1 MIDPEAVNRYVEA
14 NLPRWEKTFMAG
26 KRRHIED
33 DQARWLITWAR
44 ANARMHPEL
53 NLLFAIPN
61 GGWRDK
67 REAARLKSMG
77 VRAGVSDYFLPVP
90 RVIRRMTTGSD
101 IWPDRKQLCGLWL
114 ELKSEDG
121 KLKRPQA
128 EWLRLMEEQGYAT
141 KVAHGWVAAARA
153 ICNYLG
159 LPDIKP

>member
-1 MIDPEAVNRYVEA
+1 M
-14 NLPRWEKTFMAG
+14 
-26 KRRHIED
+26 RRHIED
-33 DQARWLITWAR
+33 DQARWLMTWAR

-53 NLLFAIPN
+53 NLLFHCPN

-90 RVIRRMTTGSD
+90 KAVITSYPAGNYKVSFND
-101 IWPDRKQLCGLWL
+101 KLCGLWL

-121 KLKRPQA
+121 KLSGPQA
-128 EWLRLMEEQGYAT
+128 EWGRLMIEQGYEFEVC
-141 KVAHGWVAAARA
+141 KGWVDAARA
-153 ICNYLG
+153 ICDYLG